1 MGSWRYVTLRAHY
14 QNNTFRFECSTNI
27 EQSLQGL
34 ENIMRRSLAFS
45 KWNCRGLIAQQIRM
59 REISI
64 EKRGNEYYIIYWSE
78 LEQRFIEIEKEE

>member
-34 ENIMRRSLAFS
+34 ENIMRKSLAFS
-45 KWNCRGLIAQQIRM
+45 KWNWRGLIAQHLL
-59 REISI
+59 
-64 EKRGNEYYIIYWSE
+64 KRTESE
-78 LEQRFIEIEKEE
+78 

>member
-1 MGSWRYVTLRAHY
+1 
-14 QNNTFRFECSTNI
+14 
-27 EQSLQGL
+27 
-34 ENIMRRSLAFS
+34 MRKSLAFS